1 MSYDLEG
8 VGGGEEKN
16 VAVEGGAK
24 QAIMGRNI

>member
-16 VAVEGGAK
+16 VVVEGAK